1 MTTKTNYH
9 GAYIHPD
16 AKIGRN
22 VEIGP
27 FSYIAGNVEIG
38 DGCRIGPNA
47 TILDYVRIGENCK
60 IFPGAVVG
68 AEPQDLKFH
77 GEESHVIIGNNTTIR
92 ECVTINRGTAASE
105 RYATVVGDNCLIM
118 SYVHIAH
125 DCRIGNNC
133 IFSSYVGMAG
143 ETDVDD
149 WAIVGGGTLIH
160 QFSHI
165 GAHVMIGGGTGV
177 VKDVPPYILAARN
190 PINFEGINIVGLRR
204 RGFTHDEID
213 EIREI
218 YRVIYDSGMNIS
230 DAVSRVKSAFPDTEA
245 KMVILD
251 FISNSK
257 RGIVKKGASS
267 SIDD

>member
-105 RYATVVGDNCLIM
+105 RYATVVGDN
-118 SYVHIAH
+118 
-125 DCRIGNNC
+125 
-133 IFSSYVGMAG
+133 
-143 ETDVDD
+143 
-149 WAIVGGGTLIH
+149 
-160 QFSHI
+160 
-165 GAHVMIGGGTGV
+165 
-177 VKDVPPYILAARN
+177 
-190 PINFEGINIVGLRR
+190 
-204 RGFTHDEID
+204 
-213 EIREI
+213 
-218 YRVIYDSGMNIS
+218 
-230 DAVSRVKSAFPDTEA
+230 
-245 KMVILD
+245 
-251 FISNSK
+251 
-257 RGIVKKGASS
+257 
-267 SIDD
+267 